1 MAVHTNKRFALEMSD
16 FPSDR
21 AVALCI
27 GAVTVGVLIFTG
39 AGEILAAQLAAYVAT
54 WGMG

>member
-39 AGEILAAQLAAYVAT
+39 AGEVMWHGLADTVAA
-54 WGMG
+54 WWLS